1 MKITIHR
8 GQNMIGGSVIEVSSS
23 KARIIF
29 DVGVELEEGEAHTI
43 PNVDGLFSGEKKYDA
58 VIISHNHA
66 DHVGLVDDIID
77 GIPVYM
83 GRKSFELLNESYKY
97 RNIPMKFHPDKNN
110 ILSDGESI
118 IIGDMEIV
126 PIECDH
132 SAFESFM
139 FIILCDGKSV
149 LYTGDFRANG
159 RKNFSELLERLPHT
173 DAVIIEGT
181 TLSRVDENGNE
192 LENIAEEK
200 LEAIA
205 AAALQRYTG
214 PCFILTS
221 SMNIDR
227 LVTMSEVAKATDRIF
242 VEDVYTANIAV
253 SSGIDCIDPH
263 KCDWIKVYQ
272 IKQSD
277 HNELVEKYNDSKIG
291 RKAIGQQN
299 FILNI
304 KQSYTMKKW
313 LEKLSEVCSFENGV
327 MFYSLWSGYKEDP
340 KMKEFL
346 EFMES
351 KGVKI
356 HTLHTSGHADIQTIR
371 QLISKVSPEKIIP
384 VHTENPE
391 WYEKNYPELN
401 VLNSD
406 DGNSIEV

>member
-1 MKITIHR
+1 MKITVHR

-29 DVGVELEEGEAHTI
+29 DVGVELDEGETHTI

-66 DHVGLVDDIID
+66 DHVGLVDDIVD

-97 RNIPMKFHPDKNN
+97 RNIPMKFHLDENN

-118 IIGDMEIV
+118 VIGDIEII

-139 FIILCDGKSV
+139 FIIRCDGKSI
-149 LYTGDFRANG
+149 LYTGDFRSNG
-159 RKNFSELLERLPHT
+159 RKSFPELLERLPHT

-181 TLSRVDENGNE
+181 TLSRIDENGNE
-192 LENIAEEK
+192 LENIPEEK
-200 LEAIA
+200 LEDIA
-205 AAALQRYTG
+205 VTALKRYSG

-227 LVTMSEVAKATDRIF
+227 LITMSEVAKATDRIF

-277 HNELVEKYNDSKIG
+277 HNELVEKYNGSKIG

-340 KMKEFL
+340 KMKDFL

-371 QLISKVSPEKIIP
+371 QLILKVSPEKIIP

-391 WYEKNYPELN
+391 WYKKNYPELN

-406 DGNSIEV
+406 DGNSIEI